1 MPNPAPVNSI
11 DWFKNNLLT
20 EGLSR
25 PNRYIVHF
33 YPAKPGPPEMQ
44 FQPENVTLPGRAFV
58 SVQEQYWGSPRT
70 LPVSNV
76 FDNNVVMTFPLA
88 GNIAERTYFEKWMDL
103 MVDPCNYAHGFESSE
118 IQLSPTVVIQT
129 ANSAGEPT
137 STYSLIEAYPS
148 NIFPM
153 NMGQQMMNDYSR
165 LQVQFTYTTYR
176 YQKGAYTA
184 AGLRDECQN

>member
-1 MPNPAPVNSI
+1 MASVNSI
-11 DWFKNNLLT
+11 DWFKNNLLK

-25 PNRYIVHF
+25 PNRYLVRF
-33 YPAKPGPPEMQ
+33 YPQNPGQPEME
-44 FQPENVTLPGRAFV
+44 FQPENVSLPGRAFV

-76 FDNNVVMTFPLA
+76 YDNNVVMTFPVS
-88 GNIAERTYFEKWMDL
+88 GNLAERTYFEKWMSA
-103 MVDPCNYAHGFESSE
+103 MVDTCNYAQGYKTSGVG
-118 IQLSPTVVIQT
+118 LSPTVVIQT
-129 ANSAGEPT
+129 TNTSGDPT

-153 NMGQQMMNDYSR
+153 SMGQQMMNDYSR

-176 YQKGAYTA
+176 YTEGSNTSQG
-184 AGLRDECQN
+184 RDECQD